1 MSKELLQV
9 QEWTQ
14 KRGHTHTPITSVKGP
29 GSTIGFL
36 IYVPGRKQPLSFRM
50 LVFVIKYWFL
60 QVLTD
65 LFVQLELFLEVS
77 DDDLLI
83 LRWASLHPWSGVFV
97 IKLT

>member
-1 MSKELLQV
+1 MKESTCDRIGQGFSSPSARFIKPGLYLSRMNKELLQV

-50 LVFVIKYWFL
+50 LVFVIKY
-60 QVLTD
+60 
-65 LFVQLELFLEVS
+65 
-77 DDDLLI
+77 
-83 LRWASLHPWSGVFV
+83 
-97 IKLT
+97 